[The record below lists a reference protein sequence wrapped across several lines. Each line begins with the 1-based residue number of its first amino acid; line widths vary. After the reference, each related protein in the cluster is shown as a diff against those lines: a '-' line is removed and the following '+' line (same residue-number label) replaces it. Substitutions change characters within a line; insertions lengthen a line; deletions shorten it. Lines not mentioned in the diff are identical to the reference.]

1 MAKKALRIGIAGAT
15 GLLGRELVSVL
26 EADGLPIGDLEL
38 FAGDRSLGEDVEF
51 GGDGLAVRPLPE
63 SLVGLDAIVVCTPIG
78 TALDL
83 VRAALRAEIPCI
95 DCSGSLASSPEIPL
109 ALAGLGA
116 HDGLASA
123 PLISSPPGAA
133 LIWAPVLAAIQREVG
148 LRRVVGSVLTS
159 ASSSGRAGIEAL
171 SEETLA
177 LLNQRDSAIEAES
190 GGPHAFDCHV
200 HGGRDEPDKEGRAPA
215 EAQLTSILQ
224 RLLGADLRV
233 AATCVHVPTFAGQ
246 GASLAIE
253 TQRALSPGRA
263 AEIFATA
270 DGIDLW
276 SEGDAP
282 STRDAVGAD
291 DVIVG
296 RLRADASLE
305 AGHGLLLWV
314 AGDPLRLAAINAARL
329 LRARFSV

>member
-15 GLLGRELVSVL
+15 GLLGRELVAVL
-26 EADGLPIGDLEL
+26 ESDSLPVGSLEL
-38 FAGDRSLGEDVEF
+38 FASDRSLGEDVEF
-51 GGDGLAVRPLPE
+51 GGEGVAVNPLPD

-78 TALDL
+78 AALDL
-83 VRAALRAEIPCI
+83 VRAALRAEVPCI
-95 DCSGSLASSPEIPL
+95 DCSGSLASSPEVPL

-148 LRRVVGSVLTS
+148 VRRVVGSVLCS
-159 ASSSGRAGIEAL
+159 ASSSGRAGIAGL

-177 LLNQRDSAIEAES
+177 LLNQRESEVEGES
-190 GGPHAFDCHV
+190 GGPHAFDCHA
-200 HGGRDEPDKEGRAPA
+200 HGGPDDLDKEGRAPA
-215 EAQLTSILQ
+215 EAQLASILQ
-224 RLLGADLRV
+224 RLLGADLRI

-246 GASLAIE
+246 GATFAIE
-253 TQRALSPGRA
+253 TQRALSLERA
-263 AEIFATA
+263 AEIFEAA
-270 DGIDLW
+270 EGIDLW
-276 SEGDAP
+276 ADGAAP
-282 STRDAVGAD
+282 STRDAVGRD

-296 RLRADASLE
+296 RLRADSSLE
-305 AGHGLLLWV
+305 PGHGLLLWA

-329 LRARFSV
+329 LRARFPV